1 MSWPAS
7 VLLSLVTTGEAPDYQ
22 RDVRPILSDRC
33 FACHGPDAAAR
44 KAGLRLDVRTADVLA
59 VDGAELLRRVTS
71 SDPDERMPPA
81 DGHEAAL
88 TTDEVDVLAA
98 WIADGASLHRALVVP
113 TGEPGRGPG
122 G

>member
-44 KAGLRLDVRTADVLA
+44 KARLRLDVRTADVLA

-71 SDPDERMPPA
+71 TDPDERMPPHPA
-81 DGHEAAL
+81 RDRQSICPKESAGCR
-88 TTDEVDVLAA
+88 D
-98 WIADGASLHRALVVP
+98 
-113 TGEPGRGPG
+113 
-122 G
+122 